1 MRRVRARY
9 LRQRLSLSVIPSPR
23 RHLTGDVEFGAD
35 QGYPATTNTCGTTPS
50 SGRADRLA
58 GYNHRPGD
66 SGRRCRAISRL
77 IVSFRHV
84 ASPRWGAGMFRTGCI
99 ASLCGESPGPESG
112 PLGSPGRSSRRV
124 SACDAEGGDRI
135 EVAQLLRGEA
145 VAGTVPAGHVEA

>member
-1 MRRVRARY
+1 MPETRTATPASARRKQVEHGPFAIPGFGHI
-9 LRQRLSLSVIPSPR
+9 VIY
-23 RHLTGDVEFGAD
+23 

-99 ASLCGESPGPESG
+99 VSLCGESPGPESG